1 MKVFPICKE
10 LLCQMENEIKE
21 SRWSKF
27 VSSFEDYK
35 YSTFGD
41 IDEYYL
47 TSQER
52 TNMFKKATEELKY
65 QIKSIREQ
73 NKSNKDK
80 TK

>member
-1 MKVFPICKE
+1 
-10 LLCQMENEIKE
+10 MENEIKE

-35 YSTFGD
+35 YSSFGD

-47 TSQER
+47 TPQER

>member
-1 MKVFPICKE
+1 
-10 LLCQMENEIKE
+10 MENEIKE